1 MKVEKNEAI
10 RLIFWELTAR
20 CNLRCVHCRAEAQE
34 DFAFGEL
41 STAETLRAAHDIREV
56 ADPIIVLTG
65 GEPLVRPDFFEIA
78 GECTKLFTRV
88 ALATN
93 GTLIDDNLARR
104 IVSTG
109 IQRVSI
115 SLDGA
120 KANTHDDF
128 RGMEG
133 SFAQALAGF
142 DALKRAGASVQINVT
157 VTRRNDA
164 EIEDLLRLCIEK
176 GADAFHI
183 FMLVPVGCGVQI
195 SDSVRLSPEEFE
207 SRLVW
212 LFEKSIEF
220 ADKIHIKATC
230 APQYF
235 RIMHEQARH
244 TKIGDGEL
252 RGEGRASGSPLHATT
267 RGCLAGS
274 AVCFISRTGDVQ
286 PCGYLPICVGN
297 VRESKLGDIWRESEV
312 FSSLRD
318 PNRLT
323 GKCGVCCYRTIC
335 MGCRARAYAET
346 GDYLAAEP
354 DCPYIPPRMRQN
366 KSRSCL

>member
-1 MKVEKNEAI
+1 MRIEKENAI

-34 DFAFGEL
+34 DFAAGEL
-41 STAETLRAAHDIREV
+41 STAEILQVARDIRE
-56 ADPIIVLTG
+56 AGDPILVLTG

-78 GECTKLFTRV
+78 SECTKLFTRV

-93 GTLIDDNLARR
+93 GTLIDDSLARR
-104 IVSTG
+104 IVENG

-120 KANTHDDF
+120 NAQTHDAF
-128 RGMEG
+128 RGIKG
-133 SFAQALAGF
+133 SFDQALAGF

-157 VTRRNDA
+157 VTRKNDA

-195 SDSVRLSPEEFE
+195 SNDVRLSPEEFE
-207 SRLVW
+207 SRLIW
-212 LFEKSIEF
+212 LFEKSIEL
-220 ADKIHIKATC
+220 ADKIHLKATC

-235 RIMHEQARH
+235 RIMREQARRVEAVN
-244 TKIGDGEL
+244 KERRMND
-252 RGEGRASGSPLHATT
+252 SGSSPLHATT

-274 AVCFISRTGDVQ
+274 GVCFISRTGDVQ
-286 PCGYLPICVGN
+286 PCGYLPIRVGN

-312 FSSLRD
+312 FSALRN

-323 GKCGVCCYRTIC
+323 GKCGVCGYRTIC

-346 GDYLAAEP
+346 GDYLSEEP
-354 DCPYIPPRMRQN
+354 DCPYTPPRIRQ
-366 KSRSCL
+366 K